1 MMSPSNPD
9 ELLKM
14 LRSRLIE
21 CGWRDK
27 IANMTRDI
35 IEKDGIQ
42 NVKLEQILNE
52 VRPKARMI
60 VPDDVKTEMLELIR
74 KMQD

>member
-1 MMSPSNPD
+1 MGPTNSD
-9 ELLKM
+9 ELSKV

-35 IEKDGIQ
+35 IEKDGIA
-42 NVKLEQILNE
+42 NVKLDQILSE

-60 VPDDVKTEMLELIR
+60 VPEEIKTEMLELIR

>member
-1 MMSPSNPD
+1 MGPTNSD
-9 ELLKM
+9 ELLKV

-21 CGWRDK
+21 SGWRDK
-27 IANMTRDI
+27 VANMTRDI

-60 VPDDVKTEMLELIR
+60 VPEEVKTEMLELIR